1 MATHT
6 GDRVNTITLSTKDD
20 IILQKH
26 RITDAV
32 SLHNHEF
39 VEIAYIAEGRG
50 FHGVAEDADRQV
62 SPIQT
67 GDLIMLNSHISH
79 WYSADRES
87 PLIIYNCI
95 FDSNILNYSSEAND
109 NFVNIIYNFLFPQN
123 PASMQTDQFILIHNA
138 LCVSGILKEMVD
150 EYTNAM
156 DGYIQANRANLIR
169 LLIAIFRQ
177 YKNMRSSKLG
187 NTNYYQSIV
196 ESSIAFMQEYYA
208 QNITCQT
215 LSSRVYLSDGYL
227 NKIFKKIT
235 GESPLHFLQSIRI
248 TKAAELLL
256 STSLPIAT
264 VASRVGY
271 ADMKYFIKLS
281 NVKTDLPHRRK
292 SPVRKK
298 RLHFRRK
305 RGILISFHGR

>member
-1 MATHT
+1 
-6 GDRVNTITLSTKDD
+6 
-20 IILQKH
+20 
-26 RITDAV
+26 
-32 SLHNHEF
+32 
-39 VEIAYIAEGRG
+39 
-50 FHGVAEDADRQV
+50 
-62 SPIQT
+62 
-67 GDLIMLNSHISH
+67 
-79 WYSADRES
+79 
-87 PLIIYNCI
+87 
-95 FDSNILNYSSEAND
+95 
-109 NFVNIIYNFLFPQN
+109 
-123 PASMQTDQFILIHNA
+123 
-138 LCVSGILKEMVD
+138 
-150 EYTNAM
+150 M

-215 LSSRVYLSDGYL
+215 LSSRVYLSDGYF

-235 GESPLHFLQSIRI
+235 GESPIHFLQSIRI

-271 ADMKYFIKLS
+271 ADMKYFYEIFNRQYGLTPKQYRDQML
-281 NVKTDLPHRRK
+281 N
-292 SPVRKK
+292 SPQASRP
-298 RLHFRRK
+298 
-305 RGILISFHGR
+305 

>member
-1 MATHT
+1 
-6 GDRVNTITLSTKDD
+6 
-20 IILQKH
+20 
-26 RITDAV
+26 
-32 SLHNHEF
+32 
-39 VEIAYIAEGRG
+39 
-50 FHGVAEDADRQV
+50 
-62 SPIQT
+62 
-67 GDLIMLNSHISH
+67 
-79 WYSADRES
+79 
-87 PLIIYNCI
+87 
-95 FDSNILNYSSEAND
+95 
-109 NFVNIIYNFLFPQN
+109 
-123 PASMQTDQFILIHNA
+123 MQTDQFILIHNA
-138 LCVSGILKEMVD
+138 LCVSGILKEMFD

-305 RGILISFHGR
+305 RGILYFVPWAMNIRSRTGVMRSSNLVRARKAAAIRGCWRASRGCRIEGARDFLL

>member
-1 MATHT
+1 
-6 GDRVNTITLSTKDD
+6 
-20 IILQKH
+20 
-26 RITDAV
+26 
-32 SLHNHEF
+32 
-39 VEIAYIAEGRG
+39 
-50 FHGVAEDADRQV
+50 
-62 SPIQT
+62 
-67 GDLIMLNSHISH
+67 
-79 WYSADRES
+79 
-87 PLIIYNCI
+87 
-95 FDSNILNYSSEAND
+95 
-109 NFVNIIYNFLFPQN
+109 
-123 PASMQTDQFILIHNA
+123 MQTDQFILIHNA
-138 LCVSGILKEMVD
+138 LCVSGILKEMFD

-271 ADMKYFIKLS
+271 ADMKYFYEIFKRQYGLTPKQYRDQML
-281 NVKTDLPHRRK
+281 N
-292 SPVRKK
+292 SPQASRP
-298 RLHFRRK
+298 
-305 RGILISFHGR
+305 